1 MNSTI
6 PILYSFRR
14 CPFAIRA
21 RLAIYF
27 SKIKVEIRE
36 ISLSNKPQEM
46 KRLSKKFT
54 VPILKIDDIVLDE
67 SLDIILWSLKNND
80 EHNLLSP
87 YYAQK
92 EETLETIEIFDH
104 NFKFHL
110 DRYKYSSRYLQ
121 DEDYLGRNEHKE
133 QAANILEKIERILKT
148 SKNNYIFKN
157 RLSILDICLF
167 PLVRQ
172 FRIADKNWFDSEFR
186 FNSTARWL
194 HNIIEQ
200 DYFEKIMIKYAEW
213 VKEKKIQYFSY
224 QDTNRIID

>member
-36 ISLSNKPQEM
+36 VSLNNKPLEM

-87 YYAQK
+87 YHEQK
-92 EETLETIEIFDH
+92 EETLKTIEIFDH

-121 DEDYLGRNEHKE
+121 EEGYLGRNEHKE
-133 QAANILEKIERILKT
+133 QAAFILEKIEKILKN
-148 SKNNYIFKN
+148 SKNNYIYKN

-172 FRIADKNWFDSEFR
+172 FRIADKNWFDSGFR
-186 FNSTARWL
+186 FNSTLHWL

-200 DYFEKIMIKYAEW
+200 DYFKKIMIKYAEW